1 MRVSDE
7 RIEKIANSRR
17 DASTD
22 AEDLLGLIA
31 EECRDARYELKISM
45 DEHERTITEL
55 KHAEALIEK
64 KEAELTALRA
74 YIATHNAPVHDPLR
88 QYWVHRGPCGEDGCH

>member
-1 MRVSDE
+1 MRVSDKQ
-7 RIEKIANSRR
+7 IEKMAQSGA
-17 DASTD
+17 DD
-22 AEDLLGLIA
+22 MLELIA
-31 EECRDARYELKISM
+31 QECRDARYELKISM
-45 DEHERTITEL
+45 NEHKKTITEL
-55 KHAEALIEK
+55 KHAEALTEK

>member
-1 MRVSDE
+1 MRVDDE
-7 RIEKIANSRR
+7 RIKEMAQSGA
-17 DASTD
+17 DDMLS
-22 AEDLLGLIA
+22 LIA
-31 EECRDARYELKISM
+31 QECWEARDRMRLSEAAHKRTYAELEEAR
-45 DEHERTITEL
+45 
-55 KHAEALIEK
+55 AEIEK